1 MQLGLLSPLYL
12 RKLFEL
18 MGTTYIKLGQ
28 FIASAPNFFPTRIC
42 QKIFRTLQQSSSSS
56 V

>member
-1 MQLGLLSPLYL
+1 MQLGLLSPLHL
-12 RKLFEL
+12 KKLFEL

-28 FIASAPNFFPTRIC
+28 FIICANFFPARIC